1 MTDDLGMQTGDSMII
16 YKKQYNIEPTW
27 RNRDWVMEKAQE
39 ALKAPVL
46 HITDIAS
53 EKSAGSPHDYYSN
66 GDYWWPNPDT
76 DNGLPYI
83 HRDGQTNPDNF
94 NGHRIIMR
102 QMRTNVVF
110 LTSAYVLTGEEV
122 YGDRA
127 VTHLKE
133 FFLDEETYM
142 APHLQYAQA
151 ILGVCSGRGIGIID
165 TLHLV
170 DVVFCIEHLRTS
182 AAMTEE
188 IFMGLKTWFCRYLG
202 WMLTDPNGI
211 QEMNKDN
218 NHGVCFFVQAAAFA
232 LFTDNERIAD
242 FCREYYKNGL
252 LKQEAEDGSFPRE
265 TGRTKPY
272 NYSIFVVDNM
282 VSLCHLLSRP
292 EDNLWEY
299 ESPSGRSIK
308 KALDFITPFVLDK
321 SAWPYEPDVM
331 HYDAFPARAG
341 YMMLAGCTLGRKELL
356 TLYDS
361 LPPESTDEEARR
373 NIATRQPMLWM

>member
-1 MTDDLGMQTGDSMII
+1 MGDSMIRYERV
-16 YKKQYNIEPTW
+16 YKIEPRW
-27 RNRDWVMEKAQE
+27 RNREWVLEKAQE

-46 HITDIAS
+46 HITDIQSPRS
-53 EKSAGSPHDYYSN
+53 EGGPHDYYSN

-76 DNGLPYI
+76 PDGLPYV

-122 YGDRA
+122 YAERA
-127 VTHLKE
+127 VKHLKE
-133 FFLDEETYM
+133 FFLDEETFM

-151 ILGVCSGRGIGIID
+151 LLGICSGRGIGIID

-170 DVVFCIEHLRTS
+170 DVVFAVEHLKNS

-188 IFMGLKTWFCRYLG
+188 ICGGLKKWFSRYLG
-202 WMLTDPNGI
+202 WMLTDANGI

-232 LFTDNERIAD
+232 LFTDNERIVD
-242 FCREYYKNGL
+242 FCREYYKKGL
-252 LKQEAEDGSFPRE
+252 LKQEAADGSFPRE

-272 NYSIFVVDNM
+272 NYSIFIVDNM
-282 VSLCHLLSRP
+282 VSLCHLLSKP

-299 ESPSGRSIK
+299 ESPEGKSIK
-308 KALDFITPFVLDK
+308 KALDFITPYVLDK
-321 SAWPYEPDVM
+321 STWPYPPDVM
-331 HYDAFPARAG
+331 HFDAFPARTG
-341 YMMLAGCTLGRKELL
+341 FMMLAGCTLGRKELL
-356 TLYDS
+356 DLYDR
-361 LPPESTDEEARR
+361 LPVESDDEEARR
-373 NIATRQPMLWM
+373 NIASRQPMLWM